1 MFPVKSMQSCFSEA
15 KGIKQKT
22 KSKISTPDTYFT
34 ENYLQKQIK
43 GFNFTENI
51 LAIFAS
57 SQYESSDIWLTL
69 TVASIYVSGATA
81 YITHF

>member
-1 MFPVKSMQSCFSEA
+1 MWSCFSEA

-22 KSKISTPDTYFT
+22 NRKISAPDTYFT

-57 SQYESSDIWLTL
+57 NQHQSSDIWLTL
-69 TVASIYVSGATA
+69 KSVAPIYVSGAKLTSL
-81 YITHF
+81 ISD

>member
-1 MFPVKSMQSCFSEA
+1 MLPAKSMQACFSEA

-22 KSKISTPDTYFT
+22 NSKISTPVTYFT
-34 ENYLQKQIK
+34 ENYRKQIK

-51 LAIFAS
+51 LAIFPS
-57 SQYESSDIWLTL
+57 SQHQSSDIWLTL

-81 YITHF
+81 YITPF